1 MIKKDFKIGWPQFTL
16 STRDAAVV
24 IHPTHPSPRVDEAS
38 EDDWVQILQSTEGEE
53 EKKKRKKKKKKKEQR
68 KKTKEKEKERQPR
81 SLRM

>member
-24 IHPTHPSPRVDEAS
+24 IHPTHPSPVWMKQVRMIGFKYCS
-38 EDDWVQILQSTEGEE
+38 RQR
-53 EKKKRKKKKKKKEQR
+53 EKKKRRKEKKKKKKKEQR
-68 KKTKEKEKERQPR
+68 KKTKEKEKEIQPR